1 MKINDSASNPINSLG
16 LDKAAA
22 NEKAQGVKPEGVK
35 TEVKKEL
42 SSSEAKSTDSVTLSP
57 MAQQLK
63 SIESNIGTDKVFD
76 AQKVSQIKEAIAS
89 GQFTVD
95 TAKVADGLIESVK
108 TMLAK

>member
-1 MKINDSASNPINSLG
+1 VKINDSGSNPMNALA

-22 NEKAQGVKPEGVK
+22 SEKAQGVKPDAVK

-42 SSSEAKSTDSVTLSP
+42 FSAEAKSSDSVTLSP

-76 AQKVSQIKEAIAS
+76 AQKVSQIKDAIAS
-89 GQFTVD
+89 GQFKVD